1 MLKYVKMIL
10 LVGALSAVM
19 SGCIDSKDPDFQ
31 ISAVAYVIQK
41 NDGPEQTMKTFGTYV
56 AMGGASRCDSNPERY
71 AAVLFQ

>member
-31 ISAVAYVIQK
+31 ISTIAYVVQK
-41 NDGPEQTMKTFGTYV
+41 NEGTDQQMKTLDRKSV
-56 AMGGASRCDSNPERY
+56 
-71 AAVLFQ
+71 V